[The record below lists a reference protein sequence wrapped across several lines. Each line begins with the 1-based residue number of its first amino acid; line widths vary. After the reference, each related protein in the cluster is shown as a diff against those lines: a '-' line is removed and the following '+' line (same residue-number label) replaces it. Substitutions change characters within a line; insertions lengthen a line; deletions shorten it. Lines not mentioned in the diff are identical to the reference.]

1 MEEQW
6 GYSMGLS
13 DVWASSPFKKIV
25 TLRKEHVSMEVD
37 RFLQTTDNMRTT
49 CWPSHDLQLG
59 RGSYS
64 RYGREGEGSEKSS
77 FASGSD
83 QSAVLGNPVE
93 ATKTGIRRAISTAS
107 KINFKD
113 SVIVRTLDKCRPSL
127 VIRWKRFPLRPHLSC
142 GATEEASLL
151 EVNVLFCYCV
161 GAIVTY
167 TTKGAMCFL
176 YPGAQGLQY
185 MQNTKSIKVING
197 KIKEGRSRMSSPPR
211 DTFIKFRTW

>member
-1 MEEQW
+1 M
-6 GYSMGLS
+6 SGLLPL
-13 DVWASSPFKKIV
+13 VMKNV
-25 TLRKEHVSMEVD
+25 TQRKEHISMEGD
-37 RFLQTTDNMRTT
+37 RFSQTTDNMLTT
-49 CWPSHDLQLG
+49 SNRLTKPPKLG

-77 FASGSD
+77 FGSD

-93 ATKTGIRRAISTAS
+93 ATKTGIRRAISTAT

-113 SVIVRTLDKCRPSL
+113 SIVRTLDKCQPSL
-127 VIRWKRFPLRPHLSC
+127 LVRWKRFPLRPHLSC

-151 EVNVLFCYCV
+151 EVNVLFCYDVYCFVAINFCV

-167 TTKGAMCFL
+167 TTKGARCFL
-176 YPGAQGLQY
+176 YPGVQGLRC

-197 KIKEGRSRMSSPPR
+197 KIKEGRGRWSSPPR